1 LSPSDTR
8 NLRIFTAVSSIW
20 AVVMGFIGPFYVIQ
34 VERLSGGMEKMGIA
48 FGIMVLVQSVT
59 TYGTGRFSDR
69 LGRKPFLFL
78 TAYMDSAVLFL
89 YTVIG
94 QTYQLYLLQAALGV
108 TNGIVGTVSTS
119 LLGDLTKR
127 ESRGKHVGTF
137 NAVVSLASAAGLFM
151 GGYLVKIYGLKSL
164 FYLASGTVALST
176 ILLYFIKEDKSG
188 LQGVYPKKSS

>member
-108 TNGIVGTVSTS
+108 TNGIAGTVSTS
-119 LLGDLTKR
+119 LLGDLTQR

-137 NAVVSLASAAGLFM
+137 NAVVSLASAGGLFM
-151 GGYLVKIYGLKSL
+151 GGYLVKKYGLESL
-164 FYLASGTVALST
+164 FYLASVTVALST

-188 LQGVYPKKSS
+188 V

>member
-1 LSPSDTR
+1 MSPSDTR
-8 NLRIFTAVSSIW
+8 NLRIFTTVSSIW
-20 AVVMGFIGPFYVIQ
+20 AVVLGFIGPFYVIQ

-48 FGIMVLVQSVT
+48 FGIMVLLQSVT

-78 TAYMDSAVLFL
+78 TAYMDSGILFL

-108 TNGIVGTVSTS
+108 TNGIAGTVSTS
-119 LLGDLTKR
+119 LLGDLTQR
-127 ESRGKHVGTF
+127 ESRGRHVGTF
-137 NAVVSLASAAGLFM
+137 NAVVSFASAAGLFM

-164 FYLASGTVALST
+164 FYLASATVALST
-176 ILLYFIKEDKSG
+176 VLLYFMREDKPDS
-188 LQGVYPKKSS
+188 